1 MKKVIWK
8 IVVLLCLI
16 SFSLYGVQWNDLK
29 DGESAEK
36 NLDGNGKVTTVN
48 KLKLGKNSHLKV
60 KGKNTK
66 GIVIKGGL
74 SAEVNIGEGATL
86 DVDIENST
94 KDEAGISLESTFKG
108 FIIQKNGNLKLKK
121 QFNGTINS
129 GDIFKQFLDRK
140 GEGTLLRGISVI
152 KTFSTEGSTRIE
164 SAGTGI
170 GFDRKTPQG
179 KGFIEFKKGSKTFVK
194 AGFAGVFARY
204 NSVTFEEGSDTT
216 LIGGA
221 YGIMVNKG
229 TIKKGAKVTLM
240 GNYGTGKFEVKEHD
254 FLKFESGSEL
264 NILANDSALYG
275 IRLKGK
281 TKLIAKGYNVLRQID
296 TYADGEHS
304 LDTVTFERGSI
315 LDGNIDRSWNS
326 QILLEEGTKLFVPNK
341 IQANLEIKG
350 DLYVGPRSAYEGK
363 QLTYKEAVEDAD
375 TVAGATAIF
384 MGKQA
389 QRARKGEFSY
399 RGLYNEFSPD
409 EYYTLEYNRDNHYNY
424 ISTLNLNN
432 GKIHLR
438 LGNKDKFGRINDK
451 IIFSKNTIINGKGEL
466 VFHKRNSSQVTK
478 NTVFN
483 ILEEEGP
490 KDINGI
496 QGYYLEKLPLKIP
509 DVSFGKLVFTTKVQK
524 LNGKY
529 VVSLVFKG
537 IEAENF
543 LLAKGKTKTLNKK
556 EESSLEDAIL
566 SAKEVTLEENST
578 LNIKGDTNG
587 LFAKNKVTIEEE
599 ANLNI
604 ETKKDNKIGL
614 KLGENLET
622 FGNINIKNT
631 GTGILADNATSILQ
645 FENGSKTIVNA
656 KDVAVN
662 AQKGTSEFKGGSNVE
677 LTSNK
682 YALVSK
688 KAVFEKSSTVK
699 LNGEY
704 GIGTLSE
711 TDSSDITFKP
721 QSEVNINS
729 SNSGIYNVNVGG
741 SGKVSIKA
749 PNILKQV
756 RTVNQSLKFES
767 GSVLEGN
774 IEKSWNA
781 NLILDKGSKMF
792 VNNKI
797 EANMDIKGD
806 LFVGTSK
813 FYEKRDSFDNYNT
826 IYYNKDSNGHETKVN
841 FDNSKIHLRI
851 GGADKTGATND
862 KIFFSKNTNINGKG
876 ELVFHKRN
884 SSQVTKNTIFKILE
898 EEVKNINGT
907 QGYYLEKFPLSFTND
922 IAFGQLVFTTKVQKL
937 NGKYI
942 VSLVFKGIEADNFL
956 LAKGETKTLNKKKEG
971 SLEDAILSAK
981 EVTIEEKSTLN
992 IKGDTNGLF
1001 AKNKVTIEE
1010 EANLNIETEN
1020 KIALKLGENLETF
1033 GNINIKNAGIGILAD
1048 NTTSVL
1054 QFENGSKTIVNA
1066 KDVAINAQK
1075 GTSEFK
1081 GGSNVELTSNKYALV
1096 SKKAVFE
1103 KSSTVKLNGEYGIG
1117 TLSETDSSDITF
1129 KPQSEVN
1136 INSSNSGIYNVN
1148 VGGSGKVSIKA
1159 PNILKQVRT
1168 VNQSLKFES
1177 GSVLEGNIEK
1187 SWNANLILDKGSK
1200 MFVNNKIEANMDI
1213 KGDLFVGTRN
1223 SYEKEE
1229 SKNSMQT
1236 LSTMSTFSSSDK
1248 YNTVHYNKDSN
1259 GHKTKVNLDNA
1270 NIHLRIN
1277 GEQSESNDK
1286 IVFSKD
1292 TEITGKGEITLH
1304 PENVSKVKR
1313 NMTYSLLEEE
1323 GKDVGGNKVYNL
1335 EKTSL
1340 TLKTVE
1346 FGPLVYGRK
1355 DKKVN
1360 GKYMVTLEDTGEL
1373 SQAAKNSLTNSRD
1386 SYKYNQEELKAI
1398 SDKIFENHNLE
1409 LKNNFWLLVS
1419 KENLKNKDSVIK
1431 LNQNTKYAGY
1441 DYTFNTGVSLGFF
1454 AGQSTGRYKNIGQGI
1469 YLKKDLKPFYLGTV
1483 YKHTKSKDKNND
1495 KKLHSNDF
1503 SFVVGYNKDIS
1514 EKTFLDSNIKLTR
1527 GYISDYKYTAENDL
1541 STKNEKTDY
1550 WNGEIDAKLGYKF
1563 KYGNAFLKAGL
1574 DKDLKGN
1581 QKVIWNE
1588 NIDEEI
1594 KYDDLS
1600 KNIGIGMEYKIKQHS
1615 FNIELSRK
1623 YSKHYRANTKI
1634 SIGYSY
1640 KF

>member
-8 IVVLLCLI
+8 IVLLLLCLT
-16 SFSLYGVQWNDLK
+16 SFSLYGAQWNDLK

-36 NLDGNGKVTTVN
+36 TLDGNGKVTTVN
-48 KLKLGKNSHLKV
+48 KLRLGKNSHLKV

-140 GEGTLLRGISVI
+140 GEGTLLRGVSVI

-179 KGFIEFKKGSKTFVK
+179 KGLIEFKKGSKTFVK

-350 DLYVGPRSAYEGK
+350 DLFVGPRSAYEGK
-363 QLTYKEAVEDAD
+363 QKTYKEAVEDVD

-389 QRARKGEFSY
+389 QKARKGEFSY

-424 ISTLNLNN
+424 KSTLNLNN
-432 GKIHLR
+432 GKINLR
-438 LGNKDKFGRINDK
+438 LGDKDRFGRINDK
-451 IIFSKNTIINGKGEL
+451 IIFSKNTIIKGKGEL

-490 KDINGI
+490 KDINGT

-509 DVSFGKLVFTTKVQK
+509 DVSFGKLVFTTKVKK

-537 IEAENF
+537 IEADNF
-543 LLAKGKTKTLNKK
+543 LLAKGETKTLNKK
-556 EESSLEDAIL
+556 KEGSLEDAIL
-566 SAKEVTLEENST
+566 SAKEVTIEEKST

-587 LFAKNKVTIEEE
+587 LFAKNKVTIEEK

-604 ETKKDNKIGL
+604 ETENKIAL

-631 GTGILADNATSILQ
+631 GTGILADNTASVLQ

-688 KAVFEKSSTVK
+688 KAVFEKGSTVK

-756 RTVNQSLKFES
+756 RTVNQSLKFE
-767 GSVLEGN
+767 N
-774 IEKSWNA
+774 
-781 NLILDKGSKMF
+781 
-792 VNNKI
+792 
-797 EANMDIKGD
+797 
-806 LFVGTSK
+806 
-813 FYEKRDSFDNYNT
+813 
-826 IYYNKDSNGHETKVN
+826 
-841 FDNSKIHLRI
+841 
-851 GGADKTGATND
+851 
-862 KIFFSKNTNINGKG
+862 
-876 ELVFHKRN
+876 
-884 SSQVTKNTIFKILE
+884 
-898 EEVKNINGT
+898 
-907 QGYYLEKFPLSFTND
+907 
-922 IAFGQLVFTTKVQKL
+922 
-937 NGKYI
+937 
-942 VSLVFKGIEADNFL
+942 
-956 LAKGETKTLNKKKEG
+956 
-971 SLEDAILSAK
+971 
-981 EVTIEEKSTLN
+981 
-992 IKGDTNGLF
+992 
-1001 AKNKVTIEE
+1001 
-1010 EANLNIETEN
+1010 
-1020 KIALKLGENLETF
+1020 
-1033 GNINIKNAGIGILAD
+1033 
-1048 NTTSVL
+1048 
-1054 QFENGSKTIVNA
+1054 
-1066 KDVAINAQK
+1066 
-1075 GTSEFK
+1075 
-1081 GGSNVELTSNKYALV
+1081 
-1096 SKKAVFE
+1096 
-1103 KSSTVKLNGEYGIG
+1103 
-1117 TLSETDSSDITF
+1117 
-1129 KPQSEVN
+1129 
-1136 INSSNSGIYNVN
+1136 
-1148 VGGSGKVSIKA
+1148 
-1159 PNILKQVRT
+1159 
-1168 VNQSLKFES
+1168 

-1229 SKNSMQT
+1229 GKRTIQT
-1236 LSTMSTFSSSDK
+1236 LSAISASSPSDK
-1248 YNTVHYNKDSN
+1248 YYTVHYNKDSN
-1259 GHKTKVNLDNA
+1259 GNKTKVNLDNA

-1277 GEQSESNDK
+1277 GAQSENNDK
-1286 IVFSKD
+1286 MVFSKD
-1292 TEITGKGEITLH
+1292 TEIRGNGEITLH
-1304 PENVSKVKR
+1304 PQNVSKVKR
-1313 NMTYSLLEEE
+1313 NMSFTLLEEE
-1323 GKDVGGNKVYNL
+1323 GKDVGGNKVYDL
-1335 EKTSL
+1335 EKLPL
-1340 TLKTVE
+1340 TLGKVE
-1346 FGPLVYGRK
+1346 FGALKFGRK
-1355 DKKVN
+1355 DKKLN
-1360 GKYMVTLEDTGEL
+1360 GRYVVTLVATGEL
-1373 SQAAKNSLTNSRD
+1373 SEAAKNTLINSRD
-1386 SYKYNQEELKAI
+1386 SYKYNQEELKSI
-1398 SDKIFENHNLE
+1398 SDKIFEKHNLE

-1419 KENLKNKDSVIK
+1419 KENLKNKDGVTK
-1431 LNQNTKYAGY
+1431 LNQNSRYAGY

-1454 AGQSTGRYKNIGQGI
+1454 VGESTGKHKNIAQGI
-1469 YLKKDLKPFYLGTV
+1469 YLKKDLKPFYLGAI
-1483 YKHTKSKDKNND
+1483 YKHTNSKDKKND
-1495 KKLHSNDF
+1495 KKFYSNDF
-1503 SFVVGYNKDIS
+1503 SFIAGYNKELG
-1514 EKTFLDSNIKLTR
+1514 EKVFVDSNVKLTR
-1527 GYISDYKYTAENDL
+1527 GYTSSYDYIAENNL
-1541 STKNEKTDY
+1541 NTKNEKANY
-1550 WNGEIDAKLGYKF
+1550 LNGEVNTKLGYKF
-1563 KYGNAFLKAGL
+1563 KHGNAFLKAGL

-1581 QKVIWNE
+1581 QKVVWNE
-1588 NIDEEI
+1588 NIDEKI
-1594 KYDDLS
+1594 KYDDFS
-1600 KNIGIGMEYKIKQHS
+1600 KNIGLGMEYKLGNHS
-1615 FNIELSRK
+1615 FNLELSKK
-1623 YSKHYRANTKI
+1623 YSKHYRKNTKI
-1634 SIGYSY
+1634 TFGYSY

>member
-8 IVVLLCLI
+8 IVVLLCLT

-29 DGESAEK
+29 DGETAEK
-36 NLDGNGKVTTVN
+36 ILDENRKETKITKIV
-48 KLKLGKNSHLKV
+48 LGKNSNLKV

-66 GIVIKGGL
+66 GVLVKG
-74 SAEVNIGEGATL
+74 SYFQSKVNIGEGATL
-86 DVDIENST
+86 DIDIESSD
-94 KDEAGISLESTFKG
+94 KDSSGISFAEKRD
-108 FIIQKNGNLKLKK
+108 FIIEKNGKLNVKNL
-121 QFNGTINS
+121 FNGTINS
-129 GDIFKQFLDRK
+129 GDILRQFHSSKEGK
-140 GEGTLLRGISVI
+140 GILVRGVTVA
-152 KTFSTEGSTRIE
+152 KKFTTEGNTRIE
-164 SAGTGI
+164 SSGAGI
-170 GFDRKTPQG
+170 GFDKTTSNGQG
-179 KGFIEFKKGSKTFVK
+179 EIEFKKSSKTFVK
-194 AGFAGVFARY
+194 GGIAGVFARY
-204 NSVTFEEGSDTT
+204 NNVTFEEGSDTT

-221 YGIMVNKG
+221 YGLMANKG

-254 FLKFESGSEL
+254 RLTFESGSEL
-264 NILANDSALYG
+264 NILANNSALYG
-275 IRLKGK
+275 IRLVGK

-304 LDTVTFERGSI
+304 LNTVTFEKGSI

-326 QILLEEGTKLFVPNK
+326 QFLLEEGTKLFVPEK

-363 QLTYKEAVEDAD
+363 QKTYKETVEKSSDID
-375 TVAGATAIF
+375 TVVGATAIF

-389 QRARKGEFSY
+389 QRARKGEIRYGKTYDDFSA
-399 RGLYNEFSPD
+399 N
-409 EYYTLEYNRDNHYNY
+409 EYYTLKYNENSYNY
-424 ISTLNLNN
+424 KSTLNLNN

-438 LGNKDKFGRINDK
+438 LGTPDRLGRINDK
-451 IIFSKNTIINGKGEL
+451 IIFSKNTVINGKGEL

-478 NTVFN
+478 NTVFK
-483 ILEEEGP
+483 ILEEEGL
-490 KDINGI
+490 KNINGT

-509 DVSFGKLVFTTKVQK
+509 DVSFG
-524 LNGKY
+524 
-529 VVSLVFKG
+529 
-537 IEAENF
+537 
-543 LLAKGKTKTLNKK
+543 
-556 EESSLEDAIL
+556 
-566 SAKEVTLEENST
+566 
-578 LNIKGDTNG
+578 
-587 LFAKNKVTIEEE
+587 
-599 ANLNI
+599 
-604 ETKKDNKIGL
+604 
-614 KLGENLET
+614 
-622 FGNINIKNT
+622 
-631 GTGILADNATSILQ
+631 
-645 FENGSKTIVNA
+645 
-656 KDVAVN
+656 
-662 AQKGTSEFKGGSNVE
+662 
-677 LTSNK
+677 
-682 YALVSK
+682 
-688 KAVFEKSSTVK
+688 
-699 LNGEY
+699 
-704 GIGTLSE
+704 
-711 TDSSDITFKP
+711 
-721 QSEVNINS
+721 
-729 SNSGIYNVNVGG
+729 
-741 SGKVSIKA
+741 
-749 PNILKQV
+749 
-756 RTVNQSLKFES
+756 
-767 GSVLEGN
+767 
-774 IEKSWNA
+774 
-781 NLILDKGSKMF
+781 
-792 VNNKI
+792 
-797 EANMDIKGD
+797 
-806 LFVGTSK
+806 
-813 FYEKRDSFDNYNT
+813 
-826 IYYNKDSNGHETKVN
+826 
-841 FDNSKIHLRI
+841 
-851 GGADKTGATND
+851 
-862 KIFFSKNTNINGKG
+862 
-876 ELVFHKRN
+876 
-884 SSQVTKNTIFKILE
+884 
-898 EEVKNINGT
+898 
-907 QGYYLEKFPLSFTND
+907 
-922 IAFGQLVFTTKVQKL
+922 QLVFTTKVQKL
-937 NGKYI
+937 NGRYV

-1001 AKNKVTIEE
+1001 AKNKVTVEE
-1010 EANLNIETEN
+1010 KANLNIETEN

-1033 GNINIKNAGIGILAD
+1033 GNINIKNAGTGILAD
-1048 NTTSVL
+1048 NTASVL
-1054 QFENGSKTIVNA
+1054 KFENGSKTIVNA
-1066 KDVAINAQK
+1066 KDVAVNAQK

-1096 SKKAVFE
+1096 AKKAVFE
-1103 KSSTVKLNGEYGIG
+1103 KGSTVKLNAEYGIG
-1117 TLSETDSSDITF
+1117 TLSETDSSDVTF
-1129 KPQSEVN
+1129 NSQSEVS

-1148 VGGSGKVSIKA
+1148 VGGSGKLSIKA

-1229 SKNSMQT
+1229 NKNSMQT
-1236 LSTMSTFSSSDK
+1236 LSTMSTFSSSNK

-1304 PENVSKVKR
+1304 PENVSKVRR

-1360 GKYMVTLEDTGEL
+1360 GKYIVTLEDTGEL
-1373 SQAAKNSLTNSRD
+1373 SQAAKNTLTSSRD

-1441 DYTFNTGVSLGFF
+1441 DYTFNTGISLGFF

-1623 YSKHYRANTKI
+1623 YSKHYRAKTKI

>member
-8 IVVLLCLI
+8 IVVLLCLT

-36 NLDGNGKVTTVN
+36 NLDGNGKVTTIN

-108 FIIQKNGNLKLKK
+108 FTIQKNGNLKLKK

-140 GEGTLLRGISVI
+140 GEGTLLRGVSVI

-179 KGFIEFKKGSKTFVK
+179 KGLIEFKKGSKTFVK

-204 NSVTFEEGSDTT
+204 NNVTFEEGSDTT

-229 TIKKGAKVTLM
+229 IIKKGSKVTLM

-304 LDTVTFERGSI
+304 LDTVTFEKGSI

-326 QILLEEGTKLFVPNK
+326 QFLLEEGTKLFVPNK

-350 DLYVGPRSAYEGK
+350 DLYVGPRAAYEGK

-375 TVAGATAIF
+375 TVAGATALF

-389 QRARKGEFSY
+389 QRARKREFTY
-399 RGLYNEFSPD
+399 RGLHSDFAAD
-409 EYYTLEYNRDNHYNY
+409 EYYTLDYNKHNYSDNNHN
-424 ISTLNLNN
+424 STLNLNN
-432 GKIHLR
+432 GKFHLR
-438 LGNKDKFGRINDK
+438 LGNKDRFGRINDK
-451 IIFSKNTIINGKGEL
+451 IIFSKNTIIKGKGEL
-466 VFHKRNSSQVTK
+466 VFHKRNSSQVTRE
-478 NTVFN
+478 TVFD
-483 ILEEEGP
+483 ILTEEI
-490 KDINGI
+490 KNINGT

-509 DVSFGKLVFTTKVQK
+509 DVSFGRLVFTTRVKK
-524 LNGKY
+524 LNGRY

-537 IEAENF
+537 IDADNF
-543 LLAKGKTKTLNKK
+543 LLAKGQTKTLDKK
-556 EESSLEDAIL
+556 EDGSLEDAIL
-566 SAKEVTLEENST
+566 SAKEVTVEEKST

-587 LFAKNKVTIEEE
+587 LFAKNKVTVEEE
-599 ANLNI
+599 ATLNI
-604 ETKKDNKIGL
+604 ETKKDNKTGL

-622 FGNINIKNT
+622 FGNINIKNAE
-631 GTGILADNATSILQ
+631 TGILADNTASVLK
-645 FENGSKTIVNA
+645 FENGSKTLINA
-656 KDVAVN
+656 KNVAIN
-662 AQKGTSEFKGGSNVE
+662 AQKGSSEFKGGSDVE

-682 YALVSK
+682 YALVAK
-688 KAVFEKSSTVK
+688 KAVFEKGSTVK

-711 TDSSDITFKP
+711 TDSSDITFNS

-741 SGKVSIKA
+741 SGKLSIKA
-749 PNILKQV
+749 PNVLKQV

-792 VNNKI
+792 V
-797 EANMDIKGD
+797 
-806 LFVGTSK
+806 
-813 FYEKRDSFDNYNT
+813 DS
-826 IYYNKDSNGHETKVN
+826 
-841 FDNSKIHLRI
+841 
-851 GGADKTGATND
+851 
-862 KIFFSKNTNINGKG
+862 
-876 ELVFHKRN
+876 
-884 SSQVTKNTIFKILE
+884 
-898 EEVKNINGT
+898 
-907 QGYYLEKFPLSFTND
+907 
-922 IAFGQLVFTTKVQKL
+922 
-937 NGKYI
+937 
-942 VSLVFKGIEADNFL
+942 
-956 LAKGETKTLNKKKEG
+956 
-971 SLEDAILSAK
+971 
-981 EVTIEEKSTLN
+981 
-992 IKGDTNGLF
+992 
-1001 AKNKVTIEE
+1001 
-1010 EANLNIETEN
+1010 
-1020 KIALKLGENLETF
+1020 
-1033 GNINIKNAGIGILAD
+1033 
-1048 NTTSVL
+1048 
-1054 QFENGSKTIVNA
+1054 
-1066 KDVAINAQK
+1066 
-1075 GTSEFK
+1075 
-1081 GGSNVELTSNKYALV
+1081 
-1096 SKKAVFE
+1096 
-1103 KSSTVKLNGEYGIG
+1103 
-1117 TLSETDSSDITF
+1117 
-1129 KPQSEVN
+1129 
-1136 INSSNSGIYNVN
+1136 
-1148 VGGSGKVSIKA
+1148 
-1159 PNILKQVRT
+1159 
-1168 VNQSLKFES
+1168 
-1177 GSVLEGNIEK
+1177 
-1187 SWNANLILDKGSK
+1187 
-1200 MFVNNKIEANMDI
+1200 KIEANMDI

-1229 SKNSMQT
+1229 GKKTIQT
-1236 LSTMSTFSSSDK
+1236 LSTMSSTFSSSDK
-1248 YNTVHYNKDSN
+1248 YYTVHYNKDSN
-1259 GHKTKVNLDNA
+1259 GNKAKVNLDNA

-1292 TEITGKGEITLH
+1292 TEIMGKGEITLH
-1304 PENVSKVKR
+1304 PQNSSKIRR
-1313 NMTYSLLEEE
+1313 NMTFTLLEEE
-1323 GKDVGGNKVYNL
+1323 GKDVGGTKVYDL
-1335 EKTSL
+1335 EKLPL
-1340 TLKTVE
+1340 TLKKME
-1346 FGPLVYGRK
+1346 FGALVYGRK

-1386 SYKYNQEELKAI
+1386 SYKYNQEELKSI
-1398 SDKIFENHNLE
+1398 SDKIFEKHNLE

-1419 KENLKNKDSVIK
+1419 KENIKNKEENSVN
-1431 LNQNTKYAGY
+1431 LNQNSRYAGY

-1454 AGQSTGRYKNIGQGI
+1454 AGESTGKNKNIAQGI
-1469 YLKKDLKPFYLGTV
+1469 YLKKDLKPFYLGAI
-1483 YKHTKSKDKNND
+1483 YKHTNSKDKKND
-1495 KKLHSNDF
+1495 KKFYSNDF
-1503 SFVVGYNKDIS
+1503 SFIAGYNKEIG
-1514 EKTFLDSNIKLTR
+1514 EKVFVDSNFKLTR
-1527 GYISDYKYTAENDL
+1527 GYTSSYDYTAENNL
-1541 STKNEKTDY
+1541 NTRNEKTNY
-1550 WNGEIDAKLGYKF
+1550 LNGEVNTKLGYKF

-1581 QKVIWNE
+1581 QKVVWDG
-1588 NIDEEI
+1588 NIDEKI
-1594 KYDDLS
+1594 KYDDFS
-1600 KNIGIGMEYKIKQHS
+1600 KNVGVGMEYKLGNHS
-1615 FNIELSRK
+1615 LSLELSKK
-1623 YSKHYRANTKI
+1623 YSKHYRKNTKI
-1634 SIGYSY
+1634 TFGYSY

>member
-36 NLDGNGKVTTVN
+36 NLDGNGKETKVDKIV
-48 KLKLGKNSHLKV
+48 LGKNSHLKV

-66 GIVIKGGL
+66 GIVIKYGIR
-74 SAEVNIGEGATL
+74 SKVDIGEGATL
-86 DVDIENST
+86 DVDIESSIKEAT
-94 KDEAGISLESTFKG
+94 GIASESYKD
-108 FIIQKNGNLKLKK
+108 FIVQKNGNLKVKNH
-121 QFNGTINS
+121 FIGTINS
-129 GDIFKQFLDRK
+129 GDIFKQFLDNK
-140 GEGTLLRGISVI
+140 KENSVLKGISVL
-152 KTFSTEGSTRIE
+152 KRFSTEGNTRIE
-164 SAGTGI
+164 SSGTGI
-170 GFDRKTPQG
+170 GFDKKTSKETG
-179 KGFIEFKKGSKTFVK
+179 LIEFKKGSKTFVK

-389 QRARKGEFSY
+389 QRARKGEISY
-399 RGLYNEFSPD
+399 RKLHEDFSPD

-424 ISTLNLNN
+424 KSTLNLNN

-543 LLAKGKTKTLNKK
+543 LLAKGETKTLNKK
-556 EESSLEDAIL
+556 EEGSLEEAIL
-566 SAKEVTLEENST
+566 SAKEVTIEENST

-587 LFAKNKVTIEEE
+587 LFAKNKVIVEEE
-599 ANLNI
+599 ASLNI

-622 FGNINIKNT
+622 FGNINIKNA
-631 GTGILADNATSILQ
+631 GT
-645 FENGSKTIVNA
+645 
-656 KDVAVN
+656 
-662 AQKGTSEFKGGSNVE
+662 
-677 LTSNK
+677 
-682 YALVSK
+682 
-688 KAVFEKSSTVK
+688 
-699 LNGEY
+699 
-704 GIGTLSE
+704 
-711 TDSSDITFKP
+711 
-721 QSEVNINS
+721 
-729 SNSGIYNVNVGG
+729 
-741 SGKVSIKA
+741 
-749 PNILKQV
+749 
-756 RTVNQSLKFES
+756 
-767 GSVLEGN
+767 
-774 IEKSWNA
+774 
-781 NLILDKGSKMF
+781 
-792 VNNKI
+792 
-797 EANMDIKGD
+797 
-806 LFVGTSK
+806 
-813 FYEKRDSFDNYNT
+813 
-826 IYYNKDSNGHETKVN
+826 
-841 FDNSKIHLRI
+841 
-851 GGADKTGATND
+851 
-862 KIFFSKNTNINGKG
+862 
-876 ELVFHKRN
+876 
-884 SSQVTKNTIFKILE
+884 
-898 EEVKNINGT
+898 
-907 QGYYLEKFPLSFTND
+907 
-922 IAFGQLVFTTKVQKL
+922 
-937 NGKYI
+937 
-942 VSLVFKGIEADNFL
+942 
-956 LAKGETKTLNKKKEG
+956 
-971 SLEDAILSAK
+971 
-981 EVTIEEKSTLN
+981 
-992 IKGDTNGLF
+992 
-1001 AKNKVTIEE
+1001 
-1010 EANLNIETEN
+1010 
-1020 KIALKLGENLETF
+1020 
-1033 GNINIKNAGIGILAD
+1033 GILAD

-1096 SKKAVFE
+1096 AKKAVFE
-1103 KSSTVKLNGEYGIG
+1103 KGSTVKLNGEYGIG

-1148 VGGSGKVSIKA
+1148 VGGSGKLSIKA
-1159 PNILKQVRT
+1159 PNVLKQVRT
-1168 VNQSLKFES
+1168 VNQSLKFEN

-1248 YNTVHYNKDSN
+1248 YNTVHYNEDSN

-1360 GKYMVTLEDTGEL
+1360 GKYIVTLEDTGEL

-1386 SYKYNQEELKAI
+1386 SYKYNQEELKSI
-1398 SDKIFENHNLE
+1398 SDKIFEKHNLE

-1419 KENLKNKDSVIK
+1419 KENLKNKEENSVN
-1431 LNQNTKYAGY
+1431 LNQNSRYAGY

-1454 AGQSTGRYKNIGQGI
+1454 AGESTGKNKNIAQGI
-1469 YLKKDLKPFYLGTV
+1469 YLKKDLKPFYLGAI
-1483 YKHTKSKDKNND
+1483 YKHTNSKDKKND
-1495 KKLHSNDF
+1495 KKFYSNDF
-1503 SFVVGYNKDIS
+1503 SFIAGYNKEIG
-1514 EKTFLDSNIKLTR
+1514 EKVFVDSNFKLTR
-1527 GYISDYKYTAENDL
+1527 GYTSSYDYTAENNL
-1541 STKNEKTDY
+1541 NTRNEKTNY
-1550 WNGEIDAKLGYKF
+1550 LNGEVNTKLGYKF

-1581 QKVIWNE
+1581 QKVVWDG
-1588 NIDEEI
+1588 NIDEKI
-1594 KYDDLS
+1594 KYDDFS
-1600 KNIGIGMEYKIKQHS
+1600 KNVGLGMEYKLGNHS
-1615 FNIELSRK
+1615 LSLELSKK
-1623 YSKHYRANTKI
+1623 YSKHYRKNTKI
-1634 SIGYSY
+1634 TFGYSY

>member
-8 IVVLLCLI
+8 IVLLLCLT

-29 DGESAEK
+29 DGETAEK
-36 NLDGNGKVTTVN
+36 ILDENRKETKITKIV
-48 KLKLGKNSHLKV
+48 LGKNSNLKV

-66 GIVIKGGL
+66 GVLVKG
-74 SAEVNIGEGATL
+74 SYFQSKVNIGEGATL
-86 DVDIENST
+86 DIDIESSD
-94 KDEAGISLESTFKG
+94 KDSSGISFAEKRD
-108 FIIQKNGNLKLKK
+108 FIIEKNGKLNVKNL
-121 QFNGTINS
+121 FNGTINS
-129 GDIFKQFLDRK
+129 GDILRQFHSSKEGK
-140 GEGTLLRGISVI
+140 GILVRGVTVA
-152 KTFSTEGSTRIE
+152 KKFTTEGNTRIE
-164 SAGTGI
+164 SSGAGI
-170 GFDRKTPQG
+170 GFDKTTSNGQG
-179 KGFIEFKKGSKTFVK
+179 EIEFKKGSKTFVK
-194 AGFAGVFARY
+194 GGIAGVFARY
-204 NSVTFEEGSDTT
+204 NNVTFEEGSDTT

-221 YGIMVNKG
+221 YGLMANKG

-254 FLKFESGSEL
+254 RLTFESGSEL
-264 NILANDSALYG
+264 NILANNSALYG
-275 IRLKGK
+275 IRLVGK

-304 LDTVTFERGSI
+304 LNTVTFEKGSI

-326 QILLEEGTKLFVPNK
+326 QFLLEEGTKLFVPEK

-363 QLTYKEAVEDAD
+363 QKTYKETVEKSSDID
-375 TVAGATAIF
+375 TVVGATAIF

-389 QRARKGEFSY
+389 QRARKGEIRYGKTYDDFSA
-399 RGLYNEFSPD
+399 N
-409 EYYTLEYNRDNHYNY
+409 EYYTLKYNENSYNY
-424 ISTLNLNN
+424 KSTLNLNN

-438 LGNKDKFGRINDK
+438 LGTPDRLGRINDK
-451 IIFSKNTIINGKGEL
+451 IIFSKNTVINGKGEL

-478 NTVFN
+478 NTVFK
-483 ILEEEGP
+483 ILEEEGL
-490 KDINGI
+490 KNINGT

-509 DVSFGKLVFTTKVQK
+509 DVSFG
-524 LNGKY
+524 
-529 VVSLVFKG
+529 
-537 IEAENF
+537 
-543 LLAKGKTKTLNKK
+543 
-556 EESSLEDAIL
+556 
-566 SAKEVTLEENST
+566 
-578 LNIKGDTNG
+578 
-587 LFAKNKVTIEEE
+587 
-599 ANLNI
+599 
-604 ETKKDNKIGL
+604 
-614 KLGENLET
+614 
-622 FGNINIKNT
+622 
-631 GTGILADNATSILQ
+631 
-645 FENGSKTIVNA
+645 
-656 KDVAVN
+656 
-662 AQKGTSEFKGGSNVE
+662 
-677 LTSNK
+677 
-682 YALVSK
+682 
-688 KAVFEKSSTVK
+688 
-699 LNGEY
+699 
-704 GIGTLSE
+704 
-711 TDSSDITFKP
+711 
-721 QSEVNINS
+721 
-729 SNSGIYNVNVGG
+729 
-741 SGKVSIKA
+741 
-749 PNILKQV
+749 
-756 RTVNQSLKFES
+756 
-767 GSVLEGN
+767 
-774 IEKSWNA
+774 
-781 NLILDKGSKMF
+781 
-792 VNNKI
+792 
-797 EANMDIKGD
+797 
-806 LFVGTSK
+806 
-813 FYEKRDSFDNYNT
+813 
-826 IYYNKDSNGHETKVN
+826 
-841 FDNSKIHLRI
+841 
-851 GGADKTGATND
+851 
-862 KIFFSKNTNINGKG
+862 
-876 ELVFHKRN
+876 
-884 SSQVTKNTIFKILE
+884 
-898 EEVKNINGT
+898 
-907 QGYYLEKFPLSFTND
+907 
-922 IAFGQLVFTTKVQKL
+922 QLVFTTKVQKL
-937 NGKYI
+937 NGRYV

-1001 AKNKVTIEE
+1001 AKNKVTVEE
-1010 EANLNIETEN
+1010 KANLNIETEN

-1033 GNINIKNAGIGILAD
+1033 GNINIKNAETGILAD
-1048 NTTSVL
+1048 NTASVL

-1096 SKKAVFE
+1096 AKKAVFE
-1103 KSSTVKLNGEYGIG
+1103 KGSTVKLNAEYGIG
-1117 TLSETDSSDITF
+1117 TLSETDSSDVTF
-1129 KPQSEVN
+1129 NSQSEVS

-1148 VGGSGKVSIKA
+1148 VGGSGKLSIKA
-1159 PNILKQVRT
+1159 PNVLKQVRT
-1168 VNQSLKFES
+1168 VNRSLKFEN

-1236 LSTMSTFSSSDK
+1236 LSTMSTFSSSNK

-1360 GKYMVTLEDTGEL
+1360 GKYIVTLEDTGEL
-1373 SQAAKNSLTNSRD
+1373 SQAAKNTLANSRD

-1419 KENLKNKDSVIK
+1419 KENLKNKGSVIK

-1541 STKNEKTDY
+1541 NTRNEKTNY
-1550 WNGEIDAKLGYKF
+1550 WNGEINAKLGYKF
-1563 KYGNAFLKAGL
+1563 KYGDAFLKAGL

>member
-8 IVVLLCLI
+8 IVVLLCLT
-16 SFSLYGVQWNDLK
+16 SFSLYGIQWNDLK
-29 DGESAEK
+29 DSESAEK
-36 NLDGNGKVTTVN
+36 TLDENGKETKVDKIV
-48 KLKLGKNSHLKV
+48 LGKNSHLKV

-66 GIVIKGGL
+66 GIVIKYGIR
-74 SAEVNIGEGATL
+74 SKVDIGEGATL
-86 DVDIENST
+86 DVDIESSIKEAT
-94 KDEAGISLESTFKG
+94 GIASESYKD
-108 FIIQKNGNLKLKK
+108 FIVQKNGNLKVKNH
-121 QFNGTINS
+121 FIGTINS
-129 GDIFKQFLDRK
+129 GDIFKQFLDNK
-140 GEGTLLRGISVI
+140 KENSVLKGISVL
-152 KTFSTEGSTRIE
+152 KRFSTEGNTRIE
-164 SAGTGI
+164 SSGTGI
-170 GFDRKTPQG
+170 GFDKKTSKETG
-179 KGFIEFKKGSKTFVK
+179 LIEFKKGSKTFVK

-389 QRARKGEFSY
+389 QRARKGEISY
-399 RGLYNEFSPD
+399 RKLHEDFSPD

-622 FGNINIKNT
+622 FGNINIKNA
-631 GTGILADNATSILQ
+631 GT
-645 FENGSKTIVNA
+645 
-656 KDVAVN
+656 
-662 AQKGTSEFKGGSNVE
+662 
-677 LTSNK
+677 
-682 YALVSK
+682 
-688 KAVFEKSSTVK
+688 
-699 LNGEY
+699 
-704 GIGTLSE
+704 
-711 TDSSDITFKP
+711 
-721 QSEVNINS
+721 
-729 SNSGIYNVNVGG
+729 
-741 SGKVSIKA
+741 
-749 PNILKQV
+749 
-756 RTVNQSLKFES
+756 
-767 GSVLEGN
+767 
-774 IEKSWNA
+774 
-781 NLILDKGSKMF
+781 
-792 VNNKI
+792 
-797 EANMDIKGD
+797 
-806 LFVGTSK
+806 
-813 FYEKRDSFDNYNT
+813 
-826 IYYNKDSNGHETKVN
+826 
-841 FDNSKIHLRI
+841 
-851 GGADKTGATND
+851 
-862 KIFFSKNTNINGKG
+862 
-876 ELVFHKRN
+876 
-884 SSQVTKNTIFKILE
+884 
-898 EEVKNINGT
+898 
-907 QGYYLEKFPLSFTND
+907 
-922 IAFGQLVFTTKVQKL
+922 
-937 NGKYI
+937 
-942 VSLVFKGIEADNFL
+942 
-956 LAKGETKTLNKKKEG
+956 
-971 SLEDAILSAK
+971 
-981 EVTIEEKSTLN
+981 
-992 IKGDTNGLF
+992 
-1001 AKNKVTIEE
+1001 
-1010 EANLNIETEN
+1010 
-1020 KIALKLGENLETF
+1020 
-1033 GNINIKNAGIGILAD
+1033 GILAD

-1096 SKKAVFE
+1096 AKKAVFE
-1103 KSSTVKLNGEYGIG
+1103 KGSTVKLNGEYGIG

-1129 KPQSEVN
+1129 KPQSEIN
-1136 INSSNSGIYNVN
+1136 INSSNSGLYNVN

-1236 LSTMSTFSSSDK
+1236 LSTMSAFSSSDK
-1248 YNTVHYNKDSN
+1248 YNTVHYNEDSN

-1323 GKDVGGNKVYNL
+1323 GKDVGGNKVYSL

-1340 TLKTVE
+1340 TLKTIE

-1360 GKYMVTLEDTGEL
+1360 GKYIVTLEDTGEL
-1373 SQAAKNSLTNSRD
+1373 SQAAKNTLANSRD

-1550 WNGEIDAKLGYKF
+1550 WNGEINAKLGYKF
-1563 KYGNAFLKAGL
+1563 KYGDAFLKAGL

>member
-8 IVVLLCLI
+8 IVLLLCLT

-29 DGESAEK
+29 DGETAEK
-36 NLDGNGKVTTVN
+36 ILDENRKETKITKIV
-48 KLKLGKNSHLKV
+48 LGKNSHLKV

-66 GIVIKGGL
+66 GVLVKG
-74 SAEVNIGEGATL
+74 SYFQSKVNIGEGATL
-86 DVDIENST
+86 DIDIESSD
-94 KDEAGISLESTFKG
+94 KDSSGISFAEKRD
-108 FIIQKNGNLKLKK
+108 FIIEKNGKLNVKNL
-121 QFNGTINS
+121 FNGTINS
-129 GDIFKQFLDRK
+129 GDILRQFHSSKEGK
-140 GEGTLLRGISVI
+140 GILVRGVTVA
-152 KTFSTEGSTRIE
+152 KKFTTEGNTRIE
-164 SAGTGI
+164 SSGAGI
-170 GFDRKTPQG
+170 GFDKTTSNGQG
-179 KGFIEFKKGSKTFVK
+179 EIEFKKGSKTFVK
-194 AGFAGVFARY
+194 GGIAGVFARY
-204 NSVTFEEGSDTT
+204 NNVTFEEGSDTT

-221 YGIMVNKG
+221 YGLMANKG

-254 FLKFESGSEL
+254 RLTFESGSEL
-264 NILANDSALYG
+264 NILANNSALYG
-275 IRLKGK
+275 IRLVGK

-304 LDTVTFERGSI
+304 LNTVTFEKGSI

-326 QILLEEGTKLFVPNK
+326 QFLLEEGTKLFVPEK

-363 QLTYKEAVEDAD
+363 QKTYKETVEKSSDID
-375 TVAGATAIF
+375 TVVGATAIF

-389 QRARKGEFSY
+389 QRARKGEIRYGKTYDDFSA
-399 RGLYNEFSPD
+399 N
-409 EYYTLEYNRDNHYNY
+409 EYYTLKYNENSYNY
-424 ISTLNLNN
+424 KSTLNLNN

-438 LGNKDKFGRINDK
+438 LGTPDRLGRINDK
-451 IIFSKNTIINGKGEL
+451 IIFSKNTVINGKGEL

-478 NTVFN
+478 NTVFK
-483 ILEEEGP
+483 ILEEEGL
-490 KDINGI
+490 KNINGT

-509 DVSFGKLVFTTKVQK
+509 DVSFG
-524 LNGKY
+524 
-529 VVSLVFKG
+529 
-537 IEAENF
+537 
-543 LLAKGKTKTLNKK
+543 
-556 EESSLEDAIL
+556 
-566 SAKEVTLEENST
+566 
-578 LNIKGDTNG
+578 
-587 LFAKNKVTIEEE
+587 
-599 ANLNI
+599 
-604 ETKKDNKIGL
+604 
-614 KLGENLET
+614 
-622 FGNINIKNT
+622 
-631 GTGILADNATSILQ
+631 
-645 FENGSKTIVNA
+645 
-656 KDVAVN
+656 
-662 AQKGTSEFKGGSNVE
+662 
-677 LTSNK
+677 
-682 YALVSK
+682 
-688 KAVFEKSSTVK
+688 
-699 LNGEY
+699 
-704 GIGTLSE
+704 
-711 TDSSDITFKP
+711 
-721 QSEVNINS
+721 
-729 SNSGIYNVNVGG
+729 
-741 SGKVSIKA
+741 
-749 PNILKQV
+749 
-756 RTVNQSLKFES
+756 
-767 GSVLEGN
+767 
-774 IEKSWNA
+774 
-781 NLILDKGSKMF
+781 
-792 VNNKI
+792 
-797 EANMDIKGD
+797 
-806 LFVGTSK
+806 
-813 FYEKRDSFDNYNT
+813 
-826 IYYNKDSNGHETKVN
+826 
-841 FDNSKIHLRI
+841 
-851 GGADKTGATND
+851 
-862 KIFFSKNTNINGKG
+862 
-876 ELVFHKRN
+876 
-884 SSQVTKNTIFKILE
+884 
-898 EEVKNINGT
+898 
-907 QGYYLEKFPLSFTND
+907 
-922 IAFGQLVFTTKVQKL
+922 QLVFTTKVQKL
-937 NGKYI
+937 NGRYV

-1001 AKNKVTIEE
+1001 AKNKVTVEE
-1010 EANLNIETEN
+1010 KANLNIETEN

-1033 GNINIKNAGIGILAD
+1033 GNINIKNAGTGILAD
-1048 NTTSVL
+1048 NTASVL

-1066 KDVAINAQK
+1066 KDVAVNAQK

-1096 SKKAVFE
+1096 AKKAVFE
-1103 KSSTVKLNGEYGIG
+1103 KGSTVKLNAEYGIG
-1117 TLSETDSSDITF
+1117 TLSETDSSDVTF
-1129 KPQSEVN
+1129 NSQSEVS

-1187 SWNANLILDKGSK
+1187 SWNANLILDKDSK

-1236 LSTMSTFSSSDK
+1236 LSTMSTFSSSNK

-1360 GKYMVTLEDTGEL
+1360 GKYIVTLEDTGEL
-1373 SQAAKNSLTNSRD
+1373 SQAAKNTLTNSRD

-1441 DYTFNTGVSLGFF
+1441 DYTFNTGISLGFF

>member
-8 IVVLLCLI
+8 IVLLLCLT

-29 DGESAEK
+29 DGETAEK
-36 NLDGNGKVTTVN
+36 ILDENRKETKITKIV
-48 KLKLGKNSHLKV
+48 LGKNSHLKV

-66 GIVIKGGL
+66 GVLVKG
-74 SAEVNIGEGATL
+74 SYFQSKVNIGEGATL
-86 DVDIENST
+86 DIDIESSD
-94 KDEAGISLESTFKG
+94 KDSSGISFAEKRD
-108 FIIQKNGNLKLKK
+108 FIIEKNGKLNVKNL
-121 QFNGTINS
+121 FNGTINS
-129 GDIFKQFLDRK
+129 GDILRQFHSSKEGK
-140 GEGTLLRGISVI
+140 GILVRGVTVA
-152 KTFSTEGSTRIE
+152 KKFTTEGNTRIE
-164 SAGTGI
+164 SSGAGI
-170 GFDRKTPQG
+170 GFDKTTSNGQG
-179 KGFIEFKKGSKTFVK
+179 EIEFKKGSKTFVK
-194 AGFAGVFARY
+194 GGIAGVFARY
-204 NSVTFEEGSDTT
+204 NNVTFEEGSDTT

-221 YGIMVNKG
+221 YGLMANKG

-254 FLKFESGSEL
+254 RLTFESGSEL
-264 NILANDSALYG
+264 NILANNSALYG
-275 IRLKGK
+275 IRLVGK

-304 LDTVTFERGSI
+304 LNTVTFEKGSI

-326 QILLEEGTKLFVPNK
+326 QFLLEEGTKLFVPEK

-363 QLTYKEAVEDAD
+363 QKTYKETVEKSSDID
-375 TVAGATAIF
+375 TVVGATAIF

-389 QRARKGEFSY
+389 QRARKGEIRYGKTYDDFSA
-399 RGLYNEFSPD
+399 N
-409 EYYTLEYNRDNHYNY
+409 EYYTLKYNENSYNY
-424 ISTLNLNN
+424 KSTLNLNN

-438 LGNKDKFGRINDK
+438 LGTPDRLGRINDK
-451 IIFSKNTIINGKGEL
+451 IIFSKNTVINGKGEL

-478 NTVFN
+478 NTVFK
-483 ILEEEGP
+483 ILEEEGL
-490 KDINGI
+490 KNINGT

-509 DVSFGKLVFTTKVQK
+509 DVSFG
-524 LNGKY
+524 
-529 VVSLVFKG
+529 
-537 IEAENF
+537 
-543 LLAKGKTKTLNKK
+543 
-556 EESSLEDAIL
+556 
-566 SAKEVTLEENST
+566 
-578 LNIKGDTNG
+578 
-587 LFAKNKVTIEEE
+587 
-599 ANLNI
+599 
-604 ETKKDNKIGL
+604 
-614 KLGENLET
+614 
-622 FGNINIKNT
+622 
-631 GTGILADNATSILQ
+631 
-645 FENGSKTIVNA
+645 
-656 KDVAVN
+656 
-662 AQKGTSEFKGGSNVE
+662 
-677 LTSNK
+677 
-682 YALVSK
+682 
-688 KAVFEKSSTVK
+688 
-699 LNGEY
+699 
-704 GIGTLSE
+704 
-711 TDSSDITFKP
+711 
-721 QSEVNINS
+721 
-729 SNSGIYNVNVGG
+729 
-741 SGKVSIKA
+741 
-749 PNILKQV
+749 
-756 RTVNQSLKFES
+756 
-767 GSVLEGN
+767 
-774 IEKSWNA
+774 
-781 NLILDKGSKMF
+781 
-792 VNNKI
+792 
-797 EANMDIKGD
+797 
-806 LFVGTSK
+806 
-813 FYEKRDSFDNYNT
+813 
-826 IYYNKDSNGHETKVN
+826 
-841 FDNSKIHLRI
+841 
-851 GGADKTGATND
+851 
-862 KIFFSKNTNINGKG
+862 
-876 ELVFHKRN
+876 
-884 SSQVTKNTIFKILE
+884 
-898 EEVKNINGT
+898 
-907 QGYYLEKFPLSFTND
+907 
-922 IAFGQLVFTTKVQKL
+922 QLVFTTKVQKL
-937 NGKYI
+937 NGRYV

-1001 AKNKVTIEE
+1001 AKNKVTVEE
-1010 EANLNIETEN
+1010 KANLNIETEN

-1033 GNINIKNAGIGILAD
+1033 GNINIKNAGTGILAD
-1048 NTTSVL
+1048 NTASVL

-1066 KDVAINAQK
+1066 KDVAVNAQK

-1096 SKKAVFE
+1096 AKKAVFE
-1103 KSSTVKLNGEYGIG
+1103 KGSTVKLNAEYGIG
-1117 TLSETDSSDITF
+1117 TLSETDSSDVTF
-1129 KPQSEVN
+1129 NSQSEVS

-1187 SWNANLILDKGSK
+1187 SWNANLILDKDSK

-1236 LSTMSTFSSSDK
+1236 LSTMSTFSSSNK

-1304 PENVSKVKR
+1304 PENVSKVRR

-1360 GKYMVTLEDTGEL
+1360 GKYIVTLEDTGEL
-1373 SQAAKNSLTNSRD
+1373 SQAAKNTLTNSRD

-1441 DYTFNTGVSLGFF
+1441 DYTFNTGISLGFF

-1550 WNGEIDAKLGYKF
+1550 WNGEINAKLGYKF
-1563 KYGNAFLKAGL
+1563 KYGDAFLKAGL

-1581 QKVIWNE
+1581 QQVIWNE

>member
-8 IVVLLCLI
+8 IVLLLCLT

-29 DGESAEK
+29 DGETAEK
-36 NLDGNGKVTTVN
+36 ILDENRKETKITKIV
-48 KLKLGKNSHLKV
+48 LGKNSHLKV

-66 GIVIKGGL
+66 GVLVKG
-74 SAEVNIGEGATL
+74 SYFQSKVNIGEGATL
-86 DVDIENST
+86 DIDIESSD
-94 KDEAGISLESTFKG
+94 KDSSGISFAEKRD
-108 FIIQKNGNLKLKK
+108 FIIEKNGKLNVKNL
-121 QFNGTINS
+121 FNGTINS
-129 GDIFKQFLDRK
+129 GDILRQFHSSKEGK
-140 GEGTLLRGISVI
+140 GILVRGVTVA
-152 KTFSTEGSTRIE
+152 KKFTTEGNTRIE
-164 SAGTGI
+164 SSGAGI
-170 GFDRKTPQG
+170 GFDKTTSNGQG
-179 KGFIEFKKGSKTFVK
+179 EIEFKKGSKTFVK
-194 AGFAGVFARY
+194 GGIAGVFARY
-204 NSVTFEEGSDTT
+204 NNVTFEEGSDTT

-221 YGIMVNKG
+221 YGLMANKG

-254 FLKFESGSEL
+254 RLTFESGSEL
-264 NILANDSALYG
+264 NILANNSALYG
-275 IRLKGK
+275 IRLVGK

-304 LDTVTFERGSI
+304 LNTVTFEKGSI

-326 QILLEEGTKLFVPNK
+326 QFLLEEGTKLFVPEK

-363 QLTYKEAVEDAD
+363 QKTYKETVEKSSDID
-375 TVAGATAIF
+375 TVVGATAIF

-389 QRARKGEFSY
+389 QRARKGEIRYGKTYDDFSA
-399 RGLYNEFSPD
+399 N
-409 EYYTLEYNRDNHYNY
+409 EYYTLKYNENSYNY
-424 ISTLNLNN
+424 KSTLNLNN

-438 LGNKDKFGRINDK
+438 LGTPDRLGRINDK
-451 IIFSKNTIINGKGEL
+451 IIFSKNTVINGKGEL

-478 NTVFN
+478 NTVFK
-483 ILEEEGP
+483 ILEEEGL
-490 KDINGI
+490 KNINGT

-509 DVSFGKLVFTTKVQK
+509 DVSFG
-524 LNGKY
+524 
-529 VVSLVFKG
+529 
-537 IEAENF
+537 
-543 LLAKGKTKTLNKK
+543 
-556 EESSLEDAIL
+556 
-566 SAKEVTLEENST
+566 
-578 LNIKGDTNG
+578 
-587 LFAKNKVTIEEE
+587 
-599 ANLNI
+599 
-604 ETKKDNKIGL
+604 
-614 KLGENLET
+614 
-622 FGNINIKNT
+622 
-631 GTGILADNATSILQ
+631 
-645 FENGSKTIVNA
+645 
-656 KDVAVN
+656 
-662 AQKGTSEFKGGSNVE
+662 
-677 LTSNK
+677 
-682 YALVSK
+682 
-688 KAVFEKSSTVK
+688 
-699 LNGEY
+699 
-704 GIGTLSE
+704 
-711 TDSSDITFKP
+711 
-721 QSEVNINS
+721 
-729 SNSGIYNVNVGG
+729 
-741 SGKVSIKA
+741 
-749 PNILKQV
+749 
-756 RTVNQSLKFES
+756 
-767 GSVLEGN
+767 
-774 IEKSWNA
+774 
-781 NLILDKGSKMF
+781 
-792 VNNKI
+792 
-797 EANMDIKGD
+797 
-806 LFVGTSK
+806 
-813 FYEKRDSFDNYNT
+813 
-826 IYYNKDSNGHETKVN
+826 
-841 FDNSKIHLRI
+841 
-851 GGADKTGATND
+851 
-862 KIFFSKNTNINGKG
+862 
-876 ELVFHKRN
+876 
-884 SSQVTKNTIFKILE
+884 
-898 EEVKNINGT
+898 
-907 QGYYLEKFPLSFTND
+907 
-922 IAFGQLVFTTKVQKL
+922 QLVFTTKVQKL
-937 NGKYI
+937 NGRYV

-1001 AKNKVTIEE
+1001 AKNKVTVEE
-1010 EANLNIETEN
+1010 KANLNIETEN

-1033 GNINIKNAGIGILAD
+1033 GNINIKNAGTGILAD
-1048 NTTSVL
+1048 NTASVL

-1066 KDVAINAQK
+1066 KDVAVNAQK

-1096 SKKAVFE
+1096 AKKAVFE
-1103 KSSTVKLNGEYGIG
+1103 KGSTVKLNAEYGIG
-1117 TLSETDSSDITF
+1117 TLSETDSSDVTF
-1129 KPQSEVN
+1129 NSQSEVN

-1148 VGGSGKVSIKA
+1148 VGGSGKLSIKA
-1159 PNILKQVRT
+1159 PNVLKQVRT

-1248 YNTVHYNKDSN
+1248 YYTVHYNKDSN

-1360 GKYMVTLEDTGEL
+1360 GKYIVTLEDTGEL

-1419 KENLKNKDSVIK
+1419 KENLKNKDSIIK

-1441 DYTFNTGVSLGFF
+1441 DHTFNTGISLGFF

-1527 GYISDYKYTAENDL
+1527 SYISDYKYTAENDL
-1541 STKNEKTDY
+1541 NTRNEKTNY
-1550 WNGEIDAKLGYKF
+1550 WNGEINTKLGYKF
-1563 KYGNAFLKAGL
+1563 KYGDAFLKAGL

-1600 KNIGIGMEYKIKQHS
+1600 KNIGIGMEYKVKQHS

-1634 SIGYSY
+1634 SFGYSY

>member
-8 IVVLLCLI
+8 IVVLLCLT

-29 DGESAEK
+29 DGETAEK
-36 NLDGNGKVTTVN
+36 ILDENRKETKITKIV
-48 KLKLGKNSHLKV
+48 LGKNSNLKV

-66 GIVIKGGL
+66 GVLVKG
-74 SAEVNIGEGATL
+74 SYFQSKVNIGEGATL
-86 DVDIENST
+86 DIDIESSD
-94 KDEAGISLESTFKG
+94 KDSSGISFAEKRD
-108 FIIQKNGNLKLKK
+108 FIIEKNGKLNVKNL
-121 QFNGTINS
+121 FNGTINS
-129 GDIFKQFLDRK
+129 GDILRQFHSSKEGK
-140 GEGTLLRGISVI
+140 GILVRGVTVA
-152 KTFSTEGSTRIE
+152 KKFTTEGNTRIE
-164 SAGTGI
+164 SSGAGI
-170 GFDRKTPQG
+170 GFDKTTSNGQG
-179 KGFIEFKKGSKTFVK
+179 EIEFKKSSKTFVK
-194 AGFAGVFARY
+194 GGIAGVFARY
-204 NSVTFEEGSDTT
+204 NNVTFEEGSDTT

-221 YGIMVNKG
+221 YGLMANKG

-254 FLKFESGSEL
+254 RLTFESGSEL
-264 NILANDSALYG
+264 NILANNSALYG
-275 IRLKGK
+275 IRLVGK

-304 LDTVTFERGSI
+304 LNTVTFEKGSI

-326 QILLEEGTKLFVPNK
+326 QFLLEEGTKLFVPEK

-363 QLTYKEAVEDAD
+363 QKTYKETVEKSSDID
-375 TVAGATAIF
+375 TVVGATAIF

-389 QRARKGEFSY
+389 QRARKGEIRYGKTYDDFSA
-399 RGLYNEFSPD
+399 N
-409 EYYTLEYNRDNHYNY
+409 EYYTLKYNENSYNY
-424 ISTLNLNN
+424 KSTLNLNN

-438 LGNKDKFGRINDK
+438 LGTPDRLGRINDK
-451 IIFSKNTIINGKGEL
+451 IIFSKNTVINGKGEL

-478 NTVFN
+478 NTVFK
-483 ILEEEGP
+483 ILEEEGL
-490 KDINGI
+490 KNINGT

-509 DVSFGKLVFTTKVQK
+509 DVSFG
-524 LNGKY
+524 
-529 VVSLVFKG
+529 
-537 IEAENF
+537 
-543 LLAKGKTKTLNKK
+543 
-556 EESSLEDAIL
+556 
-566 SAKEVTLEENST
+566 
-578 LNIKGDTNG
+578 
-587 LFAKNKVTIEEE
+587 
-599 ANLNI
+599 
-604 ETKKDNKIGL
+604 
-614 KLGENLET
+614 
-622 FGNINIKNT
+622 
-631 GTGILADNATSILQ
+631 
-645 FENGSKTIVNA
+645 
-656 KDVAVN
+656 
-662 AQKGTSEFKGGSNVE
+662 
-677 LTSNK
+677 
-682 YALVSK
+682 
-688 KAVFEKSSTVK
+688 
-699 LNGEY
+699 
-704 GIGTLSE
+704 
-711 TDSSDITFKP
+711 
-721 QSEVNINS
+721 
-729 SNSGIYNVNVGG
+729 
-741 SGKVSIKA
+741 
-749 PNILKQV
+749 
-756 RTVNQSLKFES
+756 
-767 GSVLEGN
+767 
-774 IEKSWNA
+774 
-781 NLILDKGSKMF
+781 
-792 VNNKI
+792 
-797 EANMDIKGD
+797 
-806 LFVGTSK
+806 
-813 FYEKRDSFDNYNT
+813 
-826 IYYNKDSNGHETKVN
+826 
-841 FDNSKIHLRI
+841 
-851 GGADKTGATND
+851 
-862 KIFFSKNTNINGKG
+862 
-876 ELVFHKRN
+876 
-884 SSQVTKNTIFKILE
+884 
-898 EEVKNINGT
+898 
-907 QGYYLEKFPLSFTND
+907 
-922 IAFGQLVFTTKVQKL
+922 QLVFTTKVQKL
-937 NGKYI
+937 NGRYV

-1001 AKNKVTIEE
+1001 AKNKVTVEE
-1010 EANLNIETEN
+1010 KANLNIETEN

-1033 GNINIKNAGIGILAD
+1033 GNINIKNAGTGILAD
-1048 NTTSVL
+1048 NTASVL
-1054 QFENGSKTIVNA
+1054 KFENGSKTIVNA
-1066 KDVAINAQK
+1066 KDVAVNAQK

-1096 SKKAVFE
+1096 AKKAVFE
-1103 KSSTVKLNGEYGIG
+1103 KGSTVKLNAEYGIG
-1117 TLSETDSSDITF
+1117 TLSETDSSDVTF
-1129 KPQSEVN
+1129 NSQSEVS

-1148 VGGSGKVSIKA
+1148 VGGSGKLSIKA

-1187 SWNANLILDKGSK
+1187 SWNANLILDKDSK

-1229 SKNSMQT
+1229 NKNSMQT
-1236 LSTMSTFSSSDK
+1236 LSTMSTFSSSNK

-1304 PENVSKVKR
+1304 PENVSKVRR

-1360 GKYMVTLEDTGEL
+1360 GKYIVTLEDTGEL
-1373 SQAAKNSLTNSRD
+1373 SQAAKNTLTNSRD

-1441 DYTFNTGVSLGFF
+1441 DYTFNTGISLGFF

-1623 YSKHYRANTKI
+1623 YSKHYRAKTKI

>member
-8 IVVLLCLI
+8 IVVLLCLT

-29 DGESAEK
+29 DGETAEK
-36 NLDGNGKVTTVN
+36 ILDENRKETKITKIV
-48 KLKLGKNSHLKV
+48 LGKNSNLKV

-66 GIVIKGGL
+66 GVLVKG
-74 SAEVNIGEGATL
+74 SYFQSKVNIGEGATL
-86 DVDIENST
+86 DIDIESSD
-94 KDEAGISLESTFKG
+94 KDSSGISFAEKRD
-108 FIIQKNGNLKLKK
+108 FIIEKNGKLNVKNL
-121 QFNGTINS
+121 FNGTINS
-129 GDIFKQFLDRK
+129 GDILRQFHSSKEGK
-140 GEGTLLRGISVI
+140 GILVRGVTVA
-152 KTFSTEGSTRIE
+152 KKFTTEGNTRIE
-164 SAGTGI
+164 SSGAGI
-170 GFDRKTPQG
+170 GFDKTTSNGQG
-179 KGFIEFKKGSKTFVK
+179 EIEFKKSSKTFVK
-194 AGFAGVFARY
+194 GGIAGVFARY
-204 NSVTFEEGSDTT
+204 NNVTFEEGSDTT

-221 YGIMVNKG
+221 YGLMANKG

-254 FLKFESGSEL
+254 RLTFESGSEL
-264 NILANDSALYG
+264 NILANNSALYG
-275 IRLKGK
+275 IRLVGK

-304 LDTVTFERGSI
+304 LNTVTFEKGSI

-326 QILLEEGTKLFVPNK
+326 QFLLEEGTKLFVPEK

-363 QLTYKEAVEDAD
+363 QKTYKETVEKSSDID
-375 TVAGATAIF
+375 TVVGATAIF

-389 QRARKGEFSY
+389 QRARKGEIRYGKTYDDFSA
-399 RGLYNEFSPD
+399 N
-409 EYYTLEYNRDNHYNY
+409 EYYTLKYNENSYNY
-424 ISTLNLNN
+424 KSTLNLNN

-438 LGNKDKFGRINDK
+438 LGTPDRLGRINDK
-451 IIFSKNTIINGKGEL
+451 IIFSKNTVINGKGEL

-478 NTVFN
+478 NTVFK
-483 ILEEEGP
+483 ILEEEGL
-490 KDINGI
+490 KNINGT

-509 DVSFGKLVFTTKVQK
+509 DVSFG
-524 LNGKY
+524 
-529 VVSLVFKG
+529 
-537 IEAENF
+537 
-543 LLAKGKTKTLNKK
+543 
-556 EESSLEDAIL
+556 
-566 SAKEVTLEENST
+566 
-578 LNIKGDTNG
+578 
-587 LFAKNKVTIEEE
+587 
-599 ANLNI
+599 
-604 ETKKDNKIGL
+604 
-614 KLGENLET
+614 
-622 FGNINIKNT
+622 
-631 GTGILADNATSILQ
+631 
-645 FENGSKTIVNA
+645 
-656 KDVAVN
+656 
-662 AQKGTSEFKGGSNVE
+662 
-677 LTSNK
+677 
-682 YALVSK
+682 
-688 KAVFEKSSTVK
+688 
-699 LNGEY
+699 
-704 GIGTLSE
+704 
-711 TDSSDITFKP
+711 
-721 QSEVNINS
+721 
-729 SNSGIYNVNVGG
+729 
-741 SGKVSIKA
+741 
-749 PNILKQV
+749 
-756 RTVNQSLKFES
+756 
-767 GSVLEGN
+767 
-774 IEKSWNA
+774 
-781 NLILDKGSKMF
+781 
-792 VNNKI
+792 
-797 EANMDIKGD
+797 
-806 LFVGTSK
+806 
-813 FYEKRDSFDNYNT
+813 
-826 IYYNKDSNGHETKVN
+826 
-841 FDNSKIHLRI
+841 
-851 GGADKTGATND
+851 
-862 KIFFSKNTNINGKG
+862 
-876 ELVFHKRN
+876 
-884 SSQVTKNTIFKILE
+884 
-898 EEVKNINGT
+898 
-907 QGYYLEKFPLSFTND
+907 
-922 IAFGQLVFTTKVQKL
+922 QLVFTTKVQKL
-937 NGKYI
+937 NGRYV

-1001 AKNKVTIEE
+1001 AKNKVTVEE
-1010 EANLNIETEN
+1010 KANLNIETEN

-1033 GNINIKNAGIGILAD
+1033 GNINIKNAGTGILAD
-1048 NTTSVL
+1048 NTASVL

-1096 SKKAVFE
+1096 TKKAVFE
-1103 KSSTVKLNGEYGIG
+1103 KGSTVKLNAEYGIG
-1117 TLSETDSSDITF
+1117 TLSETDSSDVTF
-1129 KPQSEVN
+1129 NSQSEVS

-1148 VGGSGKVSIKA
+1148 VGGSGKLSIKA

-1187 SWNANLILDKGSK
+1187 SWNANLILDKDSK

-1229 SKNSMQT
+1229 NKNSMQT
-1236 LSTMSTFSSSDK
+1236 LSTMSTFSSSNK

-1304 PENVSKVKR
+1304 PENVSKVRR

-1360 GKYMVTLEDTGEL
+1360 GKYIVTLEDTGEL
-1373 SQAAKNSLTNSRD
+1373 SQAAKNTLTSSRD

-1441 DYTFNTGVSLGFF
+1441 DYTFNTGISLGFF

-1550 WNGEIDAKLGYKF
+1550 WNGEINAKLGYKF

-1623 YSKHYRANTKI
+1623 YSKHYRAKTKI

>member
-8 IVVLLCLI
+8 IVLLLCLT

-29 DGESAEK
+29 DGETAEK
-36 NLDGNGKVTTVN
+36 ILDENGKETKVDKIV
-48 KLKLGKNSHLKV
+48 LGKNSHLKV

-66 GIVIKGGL
+66 GIVIKYGIR
-74 SAEVNIGEGATL
+74 SKVDIGEGATL
-86 DVDIENST
+86 DVDIESSIKEAT
-94 KDEAGISLESTFKG
+94 GIASESYKD
-108 FIIQKNGNLKLKK
+108 FIVQKNGNLKVKNH
-121 QFNGTINS
+121 FIGTINS
-129 GDIFKQFLDRK
+129 GDIFKQFLDNK
-140 GEGTLLRGISVI
+140 KENSVLRGISVL
-152 KTFSTEGSTRIE
+152 KRFSTEGNTRIE
-164 SAGTGI
+164 SSGTGI
-170 GFDRKTPQG
+170 GFDKKTSKETG
-179 KGFIEFKKGSKTFVK
+179 LIEFKKGSKTFVK

-229 TIKKGAKVTLM
+229 TIKKGSKVTLM

-304 LDTVTFERGSI
+304 LDTVTFEKGSI

-326 QILLEEGTKLFVPNK
+326 QFLLEEGTKLFVPNK

-350 DLYVGPRSAYEGK
+350 DLYVGPRAAYEGK

-375 TVAGATAIF
+375 TVAGATALF

-389 QRARKGEFSY
+389 QRARKGEFTY
-399 RGLYNEFSPD
+399 RGLYSDFAAD
-409 EYYTLEYNRDNHYNY
+409 EYYTLDYNKHNYSDNNHN
-424 ISTLNLNN
+424 STLNLNN

-438 LGNKDKFGRINDK
+438 LGTPDRLGRINDK
-451 IIFSKNTIINGKGEL
+451 IIFSKNTVINGKGEL

-478 NTVFN
+478 NTVFK
-483 ILEEEGP
+483 ILEEEGL
-490 KDINGI
+490 KNINGT

-509 DVSFGKLVFTTKVQK
+509 DVSFGQLVFTTKVQK
-524 LNGKY
+524 LNGRY

-537 IEAENF
+537 IEADNF
-543 LLAKGKTKTLNKK
+543 LLAKGETKTLNKK
-556 EESSLEDAIL
+556 KEGSLEDAIL
-566 SAKEVTLEENST
+566 SAKEVTIEEKST

-587 LFAKNKVTIEEE
+587 LFAKNKVTVEEK

-604 ETKKDNKIGL
+604 ETENKIAL

-622 FGNINIKNT
+622 FGNINIKNA
-631 GTGILADNATSILQ
+631 GTGILADNTASVLQ

-688 KAVFEKSSTVK
+688 KAVFEKGSTVK

-756 RTVNQSLKFES
+756 RTVNQSLKFE
-767 GSVLEGN
+767 N
-774 IEKSWNA
+774 
-781 NLILDKGSKMF
+781 
-792 VNNKI
+792 
-797 EANMDIKGD
+797 
-806 LFVGTSK
+806 
-813 FYEKRDSFDNYNT
+813 
-826 IYYNKDSNGHETKVN
+826 
-841 FDNSKIHLRI
+841 
-851 GGADKTGATND
+851 
-862 KIFFSKNTNINGKG
+862 
-876 ELVFHKRN
+876 
-884 SSQVTKNTIFKILE
+884 
-898 EEVKNINGT
+898 
-907 QGYYLEKFPLSFTND
+907 
-922 IAFGQLVFTTKVQKL
+922 
-937 NGKYI
+937 
-942 VSLVFKGIEADNFL
+942 
-956 LAKGETKTLNKKKEG
+956 
-971 SLEDAILSAK
+971 
-981 EVTIEEKSTLN
+981 
-992 IKGDTNGLF
+992 
-1001 AKNKVTIEE
+1001 
-1010 EANLNIETEN
+1010 
-1020 KIALKLGENLETF
+1020 
-1033 GNINIKNAGIGILAD
+1033 
-1048 NTTSVL
+1048 
-1054 QFENGSKTIVNA
+1054 
-1066 KDVAINAQK
+1066 
-1075 GTSEFK
+1075 
-1081 GGSNVELTSNKYALV
+1081 
-1096 SKKAVFE
+1096 
-1103 KSSTVKLNGEYGIG
+1103 
-1117 TLSETDSSDITF
+1117 
-1129 KPQSEVN
+1129 
-1136 INSSNSGIYNVN
+1136 
-1148 VGGSGKVSIKA
+1148 
-1159 PNILKQVRT
+1159 
-1168 VNQSLKFES
+1168 

-1304 PENVSKVKR
+1304 PENISKVKR

-1360 GKYMVTLEDTGEL
+1360 GKYIVTLEDTGEL
-1373 SQAAKNSLTNSRD
+1373 SQAAKNTLTNSRD

-1441 DYTFNTGVSLGFF
+1441 DYTFNTGISLGFF

-1550 WNGEIDAKLGYKF
+1550 WNGEINAKLGYKF
-1563 KYGNAFLKAGL
+1563 KYGDAFLKAGL

>member
-8 IVVLLCLI
+8 IVLLLCLT

-29 DGESAEK
+29 DGETAEK
-36 NLDGNGKVTTVN
+36 ILDENRKETKITKKV
-48 KLKLGKNSHLKV
+48 LGKNSHLKV

-66 GIVIKGGL
+66 GVLVKG
-74 SAEVNIGEGATL
+74 SYFQSKVNIGEGATL
-86 DVDIENST
+86 DIDIESSD
-94 KDEAGISLESTFKG
+94 KDSSGISFAEKRD
-108 FIIQKNGNLKLKK
+108 FIIEKNGKLNVKNL
-121 QFNGTINS
+121 FNGTINS
-129 GDIFKQFLDRK
+129 GDILRQFHSSKEGK
-140 GEGTLLRGISVI
+140 GILVRGVTVA
-152 KTFSTEGSTRIE
+152 KKFTTEGNTRIE
-164 SAGTGI
+164 SSGAGI
-170 GFDRKTPQG
+170 GFDKTTSNGQG
-179 KGFIEFKKGSKTFVK
+179 EIEFKKGSKTFVK
-194 AGFAGVFARY
+194 GGIAGVFARY
-204 NSVTFEEGSDTT
+204 NNVTFEEGSDTT

-221 YGIMVNKG
+221 YGLMANKG

-254 FLKFESGSEL
+254 RLTFESGSEL
-264 NILANDSALYG
+264 NILANNSALYG
-275 IRLKGK
+275 IRLVGK

-304 LDTVTFERGSI
+304 LNTVTFEKGSI

-326 QILLEEGTKLFVPNK
+326 QFLLEEGTKLFVPEK

-363 QLTYKEAVEDAD
+363 QKTYKETVEKSSDID
-375 TVAGATAIF
+375 TVVEATAIF

-389 QRARKGEFSY
+389 QRARKGEIRYGKTYDDFSA
-399 RGLYNEFSPD
+399 N
-409 EYYTLEYNRDNHYNY
+409 EYYTLKYNENSYNY
-424 ISTLNLNN
+424 KSTLNLNN

-438 LGNKDKFGRINDK
+438 LGTPDRLGRINDK
-451 IIFSKNTIINGKGEL
+451 IIFSKNTVINGKGEL

-478 NTVFN
+478 NTVFK
-483 ILEEEGP
+483 ILEEEGL
-490 KDINGI
+490 KNINGT

-509 DVSFGKLVFTTKVQK
+509 DVSFG
-524 LNGKY
+524 
-529 VVSLVFKG
+529 
-537 IEAENF
+537 
-543 LLAKGKTKTLNKK
+543 
-556 EESSLEDAIL
+556 
-566 SAKEVTLEENST
+566 
-578 LNIKGDTNG
+578 
-587 LFAKNKVTIEEE
+587 
-599 ANLNI
+599 
-604 ETKKDNKIGL
+604 
-614 KLGENLET
+614 
-622 FGNINIKNT
+622 
-631 GTGILADNATSILQ
+631 
-645 FENGSKTIVNA
+645 
-656 KDVAVN
+656 
-662 AQKGTSEFKGGSNVE
+662 
-677 LTSNK
+677 
-682 YALVSK
+682 
-688 KAVFEKSSTVK
+688 
-699 LNGEY
+699 
-704 GIGTLSE
+704 
-711 TDSSDITFKP
+711 
-721 QSEVNINS
+721 
-729 SNSGIYNVNVGG
+729 
-741 SGKVSIKA
+741 
-749 PNILKQV
+749 
-756 RTVNQSLKFES
+756 
-767 GSVLEGN
+767 
-774 IEKSWNA
+774 
-781 NLILDKGSKMF
+781 
-792 VNNKI
+792 
-797 EANMDIKGD
+797 
-806 LFVGTSK
+806 
-813 FYEKRDSFDNYNT
+813 
-826 IYYNKDSNGHETKVN
+826 
-841 FDNSKIHLRI
+841 
-851 GGADKTGATND
+851 
-862 KIFFSKNTNINGKG
+862 
-876 ELVFHKRN
+876 
-884 SSQVTKNTIFKILE
+884 
-898 EEVKNINGT
+898 
-907 QGYYLEKFPLSFTND
+907 
-922 IAFGQLVFTTKVQKL
+922 QLVFTTKVQKL
-937 NGKYI
+937 NGRYV

-1001 AKNKVTIEE
+1001 AKNKVTVEE
-1010 EANLNIETEN
+1010 KANLNIEAEN

-1033 GNINIKNAGIGILAD
+1033 GNINIKNAGTGILAD
-1048 NTTSVL
+1048 NTASVL

-1066 KDVAINAQK
+1066 KDVAVNAQK

-1096 SKKAVFE
+1096 AKKAVFE
-1103 KSSTVKLNGEYGIG
+1103 KGSTVKLNAEYGIG
-1117 TLSETDSSDITF
+1117 TLSETDSSDVTF
-1129 KPQSEVN
+1129 NSQSEVS

-1187 SWNANLILDKGSK
+1187 SWNANLILDKDSK

-1236 LSTMSTFSSSDK
+1236 LSTMSTFSSSNK

-1360 GKYMVTLEDTGEL
+1360 GKYIVTLEDTGEL
-1373 SQAAKNSLTNSRD
+1373 SQAAKNTLTNSRD

-1441 DYTFNTGVSLGFF
+1441 DYTFNTGISLGFF

-1527 GYISDYKYTAENDL
+1527 GYISDYKYNAENDL